1 MRACGEVLVGYQL
14 FDAETLMINPPDKV
28 APIGWGL
35 NDCVVVI
42 CNLEQLFSDKVSSP
56 VKSRGAREL
65 KRANTIATMQ
75 SPERLELS
83 SPYLRPPEA
92 KSPGSAPVSAAV
104 AGTLKP
110 VIARGRPASQQV
122 HPIAES

>member
-1 MRACGEVLVGYQL
+1 M
-14 FDAETLMINPPDKV
+14 PP
-28 APIGWGL
+28 
-35 NDCVVVI
+35 
-42 CNLEQLFSDKVSSP
+42 QT
-56 VKSRGAREL
+56 RGAREL